1 MFGLSVYFKVGTLDQ
16 LFGLS
21 DELSKLDSF
30 VEVVTRKVAQYL
42 SEVLDNEKDKLA
54 ENLMANNGMCDFY
67 F

>member
-1 MFGLSVYFKVGTLDQ
+1 

-21 DELSKLDSF
+21 DELNKLDNF

-54 ENLMANNGMCDFY
+54 ENLMANNGLQKIFLTERPR